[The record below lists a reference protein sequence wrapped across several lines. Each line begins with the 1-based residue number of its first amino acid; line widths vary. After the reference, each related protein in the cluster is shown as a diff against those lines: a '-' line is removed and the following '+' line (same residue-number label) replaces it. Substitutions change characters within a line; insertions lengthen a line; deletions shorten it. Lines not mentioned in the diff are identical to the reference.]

1 MHSTV
6 FATND
11 LDMCWIIFL
20 YNDNKG
26 SAGSRE
32 RVWEDV
38 LTLDGGGGR
47 LVSIKYAPFI
57 HNQRVSA
64 SVCVCICV
72 SVYVCMCVLTFV

>member
-11 LDMCWIIFL
+11 LDMCWIIFV

-38 LTLDGGGGR
+38 LTLGE
-47 LVSIKYAPFI
+47 A
-57 HNQRVSA
+57 A
-64 SVCVCICV
+64 A
-72 SVYVCMCVLTFV
+72 

>member
-1 MHSTV
+1 MKRSLSFDEGCSSKNMQLV

-11 LDMCWIIFL
+11 LGMCWIIFV

-38 LTLDGGGGR
+38 LTLGE
-47 LVSIKYAPFI
+47 A
-57 HNQRVSA
+57 A
-64 SVCVCICV
+64 A
-72 SVYVCMCVLTFV
+72 

>member
-11 LDMCWIIFL
+11 LDMCWIMFV

-38 LTLDGGGGR
+38 HVNAGE
-47 LVSIKYAPFI
+47 A
-57 HNQRVSA
+57 A
-64 SVCVCICV
+64 A
-72 SVYVCMCVLTFV
+72 